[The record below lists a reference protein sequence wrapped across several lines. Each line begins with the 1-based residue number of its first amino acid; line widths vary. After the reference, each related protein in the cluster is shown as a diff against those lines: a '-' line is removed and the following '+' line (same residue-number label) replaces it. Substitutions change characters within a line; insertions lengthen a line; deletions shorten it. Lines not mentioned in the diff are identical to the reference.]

1 MTPTAPPMTGV
12 VLEPPPPPLALA
24 PLLMPLAS
32 VGDAEEGGETTGADT
47 GAGTLEEGGS
57 GTVDGVKPLAK
68 EDAANL
74 VPPKAL
80 PMLRKNAFMPLAS
93 LSASLNKVNMLL
105 AVFCGMRADLIVK
118 GAVTVAER
126 LCMFCCELFGTEI
139 AILLHV
145 SFPLPRYKAR
155 IADREVAEDAS
166 KTTGHPWI
174 V

>member
-1 MTPTAPPMTGV
+1 
-12 VLEPPPPPLALA
+12 
-24 PLLMPLAS
+24 MPLAS

-57 GTVDGVKPLAK
+57 GTVSTVGAAAGFGVGAVSATVGFVCNGVKPLAK

-74 VPPKAL
+74 VPSKAL
-80 PMLRKNAFMPLAS
+80 AMLRKNAFRPLAS

-118 GAVTVAER
+118 GAVTEAER
-126 LCMFCCELFGTEI
+126 LRMFCCELFGTEI

-155 IADREVAEDAS
+155 IADKEVAEDTS

>member
-1 MTPTAPPMTGV
+1 MPPTAPPMTGV
-12 VLEPPPPPLALA
+12 VLELPPPPLALA

-32 VGDAEEGGETTGADT
+32 VGDAEEGGETTGTDT
-47 GAGTLEEGGS
+47 GAGTLEGGS

-80 PMLRKNAFMPLAS
+80 PMLRKNAFMPLTS

-126 LCMFCCELFGTEI
+126 LRMFCCELFGTEI

-155 IADREVAEDAS
+155 IADKEVAEDAS